1 MRRIGLNEYYHM
13 RKEDVMVVE
22 DMVRWRI
29 LSDLRWVIDGKI

>member
-1 MRRIGLNEYYHM
+1 MRRIGLPEYYHM